1 MAFSFFLV
9 NGALPGAPISRQNRV
24 DQITSDNPYKPNK
37 SNGLFGGNIQVGKE
51 ATLTAMTAL
60 RERRR
65 TQIGQHRFLIRCPSY
80 RQNGCVQ
87 QGQSRVAGHLAG
99 NFPYLNSLYQL
110 VLRLHFGVGGQ
121 LAVTPQEPTTGFE
134 ITRC

>member
-1 MAFSFFLV
+1 MTCSGIGSAVCPRAAPLNSKHASIPRLAILMAFSFFLV

-65 TQIGQHRFLIRCPSY
+65 TQVGQHRFLIRCPSY

-87 QGQSRVAGHLAG
+87 Q
-99 NFPYLNSLYQL
+99 
-110 VLRLHFGVGGQ
+110 
-121 LAVTPQEPTTGFE
+121 
-134 ITRC
+134 